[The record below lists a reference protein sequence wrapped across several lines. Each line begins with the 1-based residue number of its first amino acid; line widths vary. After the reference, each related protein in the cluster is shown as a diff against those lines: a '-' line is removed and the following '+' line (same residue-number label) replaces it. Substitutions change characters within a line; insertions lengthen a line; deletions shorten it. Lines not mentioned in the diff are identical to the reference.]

1 MTKLV
6 SLIFACTLEGGIG
19 CNNKIPWYIKD
30 DLNKFKEITMQTSDK
45 IKKNAVI
52 MGSKTYNSL
61 PVKKLKD
68 RVNIVITRGN
78 DNDDIFTSN
87 DILKFTNINKAL
99 KYCENSHEIDNIFI
113 IGGSY
118 LYNYFLENNNLVDKI
133 YLSIIKDYYECDVFI
148 HFDKI
153 FTKFNLKKDKKY
165 QNDKYISYI
174 CYNKI

>member
-1 MTKLV
+1 MSKLV

-19 CNNKIPWYIKD
+19 YNNKIPWDIKD
-30 DLNKFKEITMQTSDK
+30 DLNKFKEVTMQTTDK

-52 MGSKTYNSL
+52 MGSNTYNSL

-68 RVNIVITRGN
+68 RINIVITRWKDNN
-78 DNDDIFTSN
+78 DIYTSN
-87 DILKFTNINKAL
+87 DIYKFTNINKAL
-99 KYCENSHEIDNIFI
+99 EYCNNSNEIDNIFI

-133 YLSIIKDYYECDVFI
+133 YLSIIKEHYDCDVFI

-153 FTKFNLKKDKKY
+153 YSKFNLKKDKKY
-165 QNDKYISYI
+165 ENEKYISYI